1 MNWNQFGYIC
11 RVNSSKTLSA
21 EQKDE
26 LSTQSHLNMYANS
39 GSHSKLAHNLVTQIA
54 SQDEATSQK
63 QAAYYQCLP
72 ELVNEFKFEHK
83 GWLSYLTIVF
93 VIYVLSSLLYQSF
106 VVPTFVEIY
115 SKHTISLN
123 HVFDDYFTYWYVP
136 IILLVLL
143 LSVIFTV
150 ILKLKNVSALTE
162 LKPFSGLFKFLI
174 PRQLINEYNSLITTL
189 LFPSN
194 HKKGVKASTPQTQH
208 LAQCELLGLETQEE
222 FKALLKQQLKLLN
235 THIKSF
241 ISKLVIVYGL
251 VIVVSICLFVKAA
264 YQPLFMLG
272 EVL

>member
-21 EQKDE
+21 EKKSE
-26 LSTQSHLNMYANS
+26 LSTQPHLNMYANS
-39 GSHSKLAHNLVTQIA
+39 GSRSKLAHNLVALIA

-63 QAAYYQCLP
+63 QATYYQCLP

-106 VVPTFVEIY
+106 VVPSFVEIY
-115 SKHTISLN
+115 SKHTVSLN

-143 LSVIFTV
+143 LSIIFTV
-150 ILKLKNVSALTE
+150 ILKLKNASTLIE

-194 HKKGVKASTPQTQH
+194 HKKGIKASTPQAEH
-208 LAQCELLGLETQEE
+208 LAKCELLGLETQEE

-235 THIKSF
+235 AHIKSY
-241 ISKLVIVYGL
+241 INKLVIVYGL
-251 VIVVSICLFVKAA
+251 VIVVSIYLFVKAA
-264 YQPLFMLG
+264 YQPIFMLG

>member
-11 RVNSSKTLSA
+11 RVNSSKTLST

-39 GSHSKLAHNLVTQIA
+39 GSHSKLAHNLVMQIA

-63 QAAYYQCLP
+63 QATYYHCLP

-115 SKHTISLN
+115 SKHTVSLN

-174 PRQLINEYNSLITTL
+174 PRQLINEHNSLITTL

>member
-11 RVNSSKTLSA
+11 RVNSSKTLST

-39 GSHSKLAHNLVTQIA
+39 GSHSKLAHNLVAQIA

-72 ELVNEFKFEHK
+72 ELVNEFKFENK

-174 PRQLINEYNSLITTL
+174 PRQLINEHNSLITTL

>member
-11 RVNSSKTLSA
+11 RVNSSKTLST

-26 LSTQSHLNMYANS
+26 LSTQPHLNMYANS
-39 GSHSKLAHNLVTQIA
+39 GSHSKLAHNLATQIA

-115 SKHTISLN
+115 STHTVSLN

-143 LSVIFTV
+143 LSIIFIV
-150 ILKLKNVSALTE
+150 ILKLKNASALTE
-162 LKPFSGLFKFLI
+162 LRPFSGLYKVFI
-174 PRQLINEYNSLITTL
+174 PRQLVNKYNSLISTL
-189 LFPSN
+189 LFPIN
-194 HKKGVKASTPQTQH
+194 HKEGSKASTPQTEH
-208 LAQCELLGLETQEE
+208 LAKCELLGLETQEE
-222 FKALLKQQLKLLN
+222 FKTLLKHQLKLLN

-251 VIVVSICLFVKAA
+251 VIVVSIYLFVKAA

>member
-11 RVNSSKTLSA
+11 RVNSSKTLST

-26 LSTQSHLNMYANS
+26 LSTQPHLNMYANS

-115 SKHTISLN
+115 SKHTVSLN
-123 HVFDDYFTYWYVP
+123 RVFDDYFTYWYVP

-143 LSVIFTV
+143 LSIIFTV
-150 ILKLKNVSALTE
+150 ILKLKNASALTE

-174 PRQLINEYNSLITTL
+174 PRQLINEHNSLITTL

-208 LAQCELLGLETQEE
+208 LATCELLGLETQEE

>member
-11 RVNSSKTLSA
+11 RVNSSKTLST

-26 LSTQSHLNMYANS
+26 LSTPPHLNMHANS
-39 GSHSKLAHNLVTQIA
+39 GSHSKLAHNLATQIA

-63 QAAYYQCLP
+63 QATYYQCLP

-115 SKHTISLN
+115 SKHTVSLN

-174 PRQLINEYNSLITTL
+174 PRQLINEHNSLITTL

>member
-11 RVNSSKTLSA
+11 RVNSSKTLST

-39 GSHSKLAHNLVTQIA
+39 GSHSKLAHNLVMQIA

-63 QAAYYQCLP
+63 QATYYHCLP

-162 LKPFSGLFKFLI
+162 QKPFSGLFKFLI
-174 PRQLINEYNSLITTL
+174 PRQLINEHNSLITTL

-241 ISKLVIVYGL
+241 INKLVIVYGL

>member
-11 RVNSSKTLSA
+11 RVNSSKTLST

-63 QAAYYQCLP
+63 QAVYYQCLP

-123 HVFDDYFTYWYVP
+123 HVFDDYFAYWYVP

-174 PRQLINEYNSLITTL
+174 PRQLINEHNSLITTL

-222 FKALLKQQLKLLN
+222 FKALLKHQLKLLN

>member
-11 RVNSSKTLSA
+11 RVNSSKTLST

-106 VVPTFVEIY
+106 VVPTFIEIY
-115 SKHTISLN
+115 SKHTVSLN

-174 PRQLINEYNSLITTL
+174 PRQLINEHNSLITTL

>member
-11 RVNSSKTLSA
+11 RVNSSKTLST

-123 HVFDDYFTYWYVP
+123 HVFDDYFAYWYVP

-174 PRQLINEYNSLITTL
+174 PRQLINEHNSLITTL

-222 FKALLKQQLKLLN
+222 FKVLLKQQLKLLN

>member
-39 GSHSKLAHNLVTQIA
+39 GSHSKLAHNLVMQIA

-83 GWLSYLTIVF
+83 GWLGYLTIVF

-162 LKPFSGLFKFLI
+162 LKPFSGLFKFLT
-174 PRQLINEYNSLITTL
+174 PRQLINEHNSLITTL

>member
-11 RVNSSKTLSA
+11 RVNSSKTLST

-26 LSTQSHLNMYANS
+26 LSTQPHLNMYANS

-54 SQDEATSQK
+54 SQDEETSHK
-63 QAAYYQCLP
+63 QATYYQCLP

-93 VIYVLSSLLYQSF
+93 VIYVLSSLLYQF
-106 VVPTFVEIY
+106 YVVPAFLEIY
-115 SKHTISLN
+115 SAHAMSLN
-123 HVFDDYFTYWYVP
+123 HTFDSYFTYWYVP

-143 LSVIFTV
+143 LSIIFTA
-150 ILKLKNVSALTE
+150 ILKLKNASALTE
-162 LKPFSGLFKFLI
+162 LQPFSGLFKFLI
-174 PRQLINEYNSLITTL
+174 PRQLINEHNALITTL

-194 HKKGVKASTPQTQH
+194 HKKGVKASTLQTQH
-208 LAQCELLGLETQEE
+208 LAKCELLGLETQEE

-251 VIVVSICLFVKAA
+251 VIVVSIYLFVKAA